1 MGAFPLIMMT
11 VVLLPLAAY
20 AQARIPAHT
29 SGSGKVLLTRA
40 ILGGIGI
47 ALGWQFAASYPEDP
61 PLALLA
67 FLVGFGMV
75 HFPAALI
82 LFFKHHRGEG
92 KS

>member
-1 MGAFPLIMMT
+1 MT
-11 VVLLPLAAY
+11 FMATLFLALAAY
-20 AQARIPAHT
+20 AHFALPAHT
-29 SGSGKVLLTRA
+29 AGPRKVLFTRLLLA
-40 ILGGIGI
+40 GIGV
-47 ALGWQFAASYPEDP
+47 ALGLVWAAAYAGDP

-82 LFFKHHRGEG
+82 LFFKHYRGEG